1 MCVLSLWPNVR
12 SCGILRELILER
24 NLTTMMCAVGHW
36 SNIHNFAVMMFTGE
50 LKCSLCGKAFIQH
63 SSLVAHQRIHTG
75 ERPYKCNKCVRLLPK
90 IHNFG
95 VMREL
100 ILERSLI
107 DVMSV
112 AKPLQMV
119 HISIDIR
126 SFILARNL
134 TNVMSVAELLLS
146 LQTWVGI
153 KKYILKHYK
162 PNLCGSAFIKRWS
175 FGHHWIIIEILQI

>member
-1 MCVLSLWPNVR
+1 M
-12 SCGILRELILER
+12 I
-24 NLTTMMCAVGHW
+24 
-36 SNIHNFAVMMFTGE
+36 
-50 LKCSLCGKAFIQH
+50 
-63 SSLVAHQRIHTG
+63 
-75 ERPYKCNKCVRLLPK
+75 RLLPK

-95 VMREL
+95 VTREL

-107 DVMSV
+107 NVTSV

-153 KKYILKHYK
+153 RKYILKRNI
-162 PNLCGSAFIKRWS
+162 NLVYVAVLLLKAEALGIIEKL
-175 FGHHWIIIEILQI
+175 IIEILQI